1 MDRPRAPCWP
11 WRRRGRAGGSEK
23 PALLRC
29 LPWLEGRALTL
40 DQLHPLALEICRRVR
55 LQNGLRALRATSA
68 RVESKA
74 SKGMTGDP
82 WAPVRVAETKALT
95 LGVED

>member
-1 MDRPRAPCWP
+1 M
-11 WRRRGRAGGSEK
+11 
-23 PALLRC
+23 LRC

-55 LQNGLRALRATSA
+55 LQNGLRALRATSSAA

-82 WAPVRVAETKALT
+82 WAPVHVAEIEALT
-95 LGVED
+95 LGEQD